1 MNKIIHYTVG
11 IVCELLTIRDPYAP
25 KYQRPKLIAQKTNA
39 CGHVVRQIIR
49 ASNHT
54 DATRHLRGVTG
65 LGQIIA
71 TRVGPKTWRID
82 IE

>member
-1 MNKIIHYTVG
+1 MNKLLRHTVG

-25 KYQRPKLIAQKTNA
+25 KYERPKLIAQKTNA

-49 ASNHT
+49 ASNHA
-54 DATRHLRGVTG
+54 DATRHLHGISNRSIV
-65 LGQIIA
+65 A
-71 TRVGPKTWRID
+71 TRIAPRTWRID